1 MTIERA
7 TDVYAEPN
15 PMRRGTNRRQ
25 VHKWIERPGGV
36 VADEERVESKLFGQP
51 GSRQKLPCRIGRRV
65 DRKHLHS
72 KTRLILELTC
82 PGCLLPVHRVDHTS
96 LGSASAVAAA
106 SANMRLATI
115 TQRWRRQS
123 HV

>member
-36 VADEERVESKLFGQP
+36 IADEKRVESKLFGQP
-51 GSRQKLPCRIGRRV
+51 GSRQ
-65 DRKHLHS
+65 
-72 KTRLILELTC
+72 
-82 PGCLLPVHRVDHTS
+82 
-96 LGSASAVAAA
+96 
-106 SANMRLATI
+106 
-115 TQRWRRQS
+115 
-123 HV
+123 